1 MKYQVQQISYDYRTF
16 DDIKAST
23 WIFTTSE
30 IHTDKGKLDILD
42 FQEVEQNGQVG
53 IQMSVE
59 GWLDLDQYNSSSP
72 LDGPIN
78 VRTLAIM
85 REPHNV
91 WLWVYMFDECDRP
104 IAAFCGT
111 DGFDESNSFA
121 RYVQELHHKTHDEL
135 NIPPTKYEDLKPL
148 MFVIRKKRMCK
159 EDSFKTLL
167 LQNNNKQLLT
177 ISIGQCQH

>member
-23 WIFTTSE
+23 WIFTTSG
-30 IHTDKGKLDILD
+30 IHTDKGELDILD

-59 GWLDLDQYNSSSP
+59 GWLDLDQYISSSP

-85 REPHNV
+85 RKPHNV
-91 WLWVYMFDECDRP
+91 WLWVYMF
-104 IAAFCGT
+104 
-111 DGFDESNSFA
+111 
-121 RYVQELHHKTHDEL
+121 K
-135 NIPPTKYEDLKPL
+135 
-148 MFVIRKKRMCK
+148 
-159 EDSFKTLL
+159 
-167 LQNNNKQLLT
+167 LLT
-177 ISIGQCQH
+177 P